1 MCIAGDTSTPLC
13 TQSCNSQQHSSSR
26 MRSSIEFAANLQSSG
41 WLQPIALK
49 YNICQQLNIR
59 VTQNLFSKGPIVAAR
74 ASIDSSSTASIS
86 KFPIIVKDPLQGLAI
101 DCKGNCTFA
110 HNGML
115 YKVINGAVF
124 LVGNVT
130 SITSYVTLTTPITSY
145 VTLTTPI
152 NGVCCKTFIRFK
164 PLKSSKSFGKL
175 LIFFRWLQLQ
185 VGSQPWLLWKSCWLL
200 RPASNGFT

>member
-26 MRSSIEFAANLQSSG
+26 IGNSIVVAAKLKSSG
-41 WLQPIALK
+41 WLQLIALK

-59 VTQNLFSKGPIVAAR
+59 ITQKLFSKGPIVAAK
-74 ASIDSSSTASIS
+74 ASTESSSTASIS
-86 KFPIIVKDPLQGLAI
+86 QFPIIVKDPFQGLAI
-101 DCKGNCTFA
+101 DCNGNCTFA
-110 HNGML
+110 HNGLL

-130 SITSYVTLTTPITSY
+130 PITSY
-145 VTLTTPI
+145 VALTTPI

-164 PLKSSKSFGKL
+164 PIKSSKRFGKL
-175 LIFFRWLQLQ
+175 RVFFR
-185 VGSQPWLLWKSCWLL
+185 
-200 RPASNGFT
+200 